1 MKRSIY
7 SYAAEAGLPVGLYL
21 SIMSACLLM
30 SLRIEALPM
39 LLLPLA
45 AGFPVMLGFIM
56 RRISRDEPSYM
67 KISALWLGGIYSVIF
82 GTLICCLLSALYL
95 MFVDPGFIH
104 SYVGSAIE
112 SIESSPMASEY
123 AATTALMREAME
135 AHILPTSMEFVI
147 TMGWFTCF
155 AGSMLSLL
163 LAVVIVKWGKRNPQR
178 MPG

>member
-1 MKRSIY
+1 
-7 SYAAEAGLPVGLYL
+7 
-21 SIMSACLLM
+21 M

-95 MFVDPGFIH
+95 MFVDPGLSIH
-104 SYVGSAIE
+104 MCGA
-112 SIESSPMASEY
+112 P
-123 AATTALMREAME
+123 
-135 AHILPTSMEFVI
+135 
-147 TMGWFTCF
+147 
-155 AGSMLSLL
+155 
-163 LAVVIVKWGKRNPQR
+163 
-178 MPG
+178 

>member
-1 MKRSIY
+1 
-7 SYAAEAGLPVGLYL
+7 
-21 SIMSACLLM
+21 M

-104 SYVGSAIE
+104 SYVGSAI
-112 SIESSPMASEY
+112 
-123 AATTALMREAME
+123 
-135 AHILPTSMEFVI
+135 
-147 TMGWFTCF
+147 
-155 AGSMLSLL
+155 
-163 LAVVIVKWGKRNPQR
+163 
-178 MPG
+178 